1 MYVKHMLDGRS
12 RNGEGEDSEKKSQ
25 ARHMGTESTP
35 RGGTSTSTPTDN
47 RPPCFE
53 VEKHGE
59 TWVEVELV
67 WLLL

>member
-1 MYVKHMLDGRS
+1 
-12 RNGEGEDSEKKSQ
+12 
-25 ARHMGTESTP
+25 MGTESTP